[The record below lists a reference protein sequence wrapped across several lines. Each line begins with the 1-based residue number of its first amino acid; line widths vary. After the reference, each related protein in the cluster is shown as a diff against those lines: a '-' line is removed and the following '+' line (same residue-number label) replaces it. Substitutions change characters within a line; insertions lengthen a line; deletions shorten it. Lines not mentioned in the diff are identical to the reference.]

1 MQNWNEHTNEQTNN
15 DVKQN
20 KQQQTRSK
28 AGENR
33 ILSMTG
39 KNLQITKKDVKFV
52 SIERPC
58 KYTWQHVVML
68 KSVNC
73 TERVSRVLS
82 GLQTGSEPNR
92 FFYRLT
98 EKPTKPFS
106 KKNWTVFNLKKVY
119 IVPD

>member
-1 MQNWNEHTNEQTNN
+1 
-15 DVKQN
+15 
-20 KQQQTRSK
+20 
-28 AGENR
+28 
-33 ILSMTG
+33 MTG
-39 KNLQITKKDVKFV
+39 KNLQIPKKGVKFV

-58 KYTWQHVVML
+58 KYRWQHVVML

-82 GLQTGSEPNR
+82 GLQTVSEPNR
-92 FFYRLT
+92 FFHKIT

-106 KKNWTVFNLKKVY
+106 KKQLNRFQLKKVY